1 MQNERFSGSFRD
13 PSGFVFR
20 RGDRIFRAV
29 DRSCHSVLQSI
40 ASKGHL
46 ARLVGEKIVVP
57 TRFVEEPALK
67 KELVSEHPGYAEFLE
82 HELVP
87 QITYPYEWT
96 VSMLADAAL
105 LTLELQKQLVEIGC
119 SLKDASAYN
128 IQFVKGRPIFID
140 LSSIERPERVDLWFA
155 LGQFQ
160 RMFLFPLLLCRHG
173 GWDLRSYFLS
183 SLDGRSVEQ
192 VARSF
197 GALQRWRPGLL
208 LDVALPLLLQRKADR
223 KNEARPSSLPKS
235 SGQNSAQ
242 LVNLKRLQHKI
253 RKLAAGYRPRG
264 VWSDYTQTCS
274 YDRVAETA
282 KKNLVRDFLK
292 STQPQSVLDLGCN
305 TGEYSDLAAECGAK
319 IVAAADADHD
329 AVEIFYRRLRTQ
341 SKPITP
347 LVLDVANPSPGI
359 GYMNRERAS
368 FLDRFNA
375 QCVFALA
382 LLHHL
387 LVSAN
392 FSLAAARDLFCQ
404 LSSRY
409 LVLEFVPPGD
419 PMFERLLRFR
429 VDLFADLTLEQCL
442 RVFSERFNLLRQ
454 VALENSPR
462 TLLFFEKKN
471 FA

>member
-1 MQNERFSGSFRD
+1 MQNERITGSFRD
-13 PSGFVFR
+13 PSGYVFQ
-20 RGDRIFRAV
+20 RGGRIFRAV
-29 DRSCHSVLQSI
+29 DQACHSVLRTL
-40 ASKGHL
+40 ADKGHL
-46 ARLVGEKIVVP
+46 SRFVEQKIVVP

-67 KELVSEHPGYAEFLE
+67 RELISEHPGQDEFLE
-82 HELVP
+82 HDVIP

-105 LTLELQKQLVEIGC
+105 LTLELQKQLVETGC

-128 IQFVKGRPIFID
+128 IQFVNGRPLFID
-140 LSSIERPERVDLWFA
+140 LSSIERPERLDLWFA

-160 RMFLFPLLLCRHG
+160 RMFLFPLLLCRYR
-173 GWDLRSYFLS
+173 GWDLRSYFIS

-208 LDVALPLLLQRKADR
+208 LDVTLPLLLQRKASR
-223 KNEARPSSLPKS
+223 RNESKPSQPPKN
-235 SGQNSAQ
+235 SGHSTAQ
-242 LVNLKRLQHKI
+242 LANLKRLRSKI
-253 RKLAAGYRPRG
+253 KKLAEGYRPRG
-264 VWSDYTQTCS
+264 IWSDYTQTCS
-274 YDRVAETA
+274 YDCVAETA
-282 KKNLVRDFLK
+282 KKEHVKNFLR
-292 STQPQSVLDLGCN
+292 STQPKTVLDLGCN
-305 TGEYSDLAAECGAK
+305 TGEYSDLAVECGANL
-319 IVAAADADHD
+319 VTAVDADHD
-329 AVEIFYRRLRTQ
+329 AVEIFYRRLRSQ
-341 SKPITP
+341 SKPIAP
-347 LVLDVANPSPGI
+347 LVVDIANPSPGI
-359 GYMNRERAS
+359 GYMNSERAS
-368 FLDRFNA
+368 FLDRFDA
-375 QCVFALA
+375 ECVFALA

-387 LVSAN
+387 LVSTN
-392 FSLAAARDLFCQ
+392 FSMAAARDLFCQ

-429 VDLFADLTLEQCL
+429 VNLFAGLTLEQCL
-442 RVFSERFNLLRQ
+442 RVFSERFNLIRQ